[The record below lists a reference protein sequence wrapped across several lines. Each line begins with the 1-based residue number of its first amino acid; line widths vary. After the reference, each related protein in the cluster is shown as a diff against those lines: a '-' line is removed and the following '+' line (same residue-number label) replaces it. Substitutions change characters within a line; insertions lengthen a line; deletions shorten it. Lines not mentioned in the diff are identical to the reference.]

1 MNVHVNY
8 FGKIAESLNKST
20 EIIPIS
26 ADLIPLNLRDFF
38 EEKYPSL
45 KKSSYKIAVDQE
57 FKDQIES
64 NLQISE
70 IALLPPFAGG

>member
-1 MNVHVNY
+1 MNVEVNY

-26 ADLIPLNLRDFF
+26 DDLLPLNLRDFF
-38 EEKYPSL
+38 ENKYPSL
-45 KKSSYKIAVDQE
+45 KNSTYKIAVNQE
-57 FKDQIES
+57 LKDEIES
-64 NLQISE
+64 DVHINE